1 MRLFELTEAKLQP
14 FSLEPVTPNQM
25 DMMKDPEYMSKK
37 KGMVG
42 KIQWMSPEQ
51 YIRACKLGFKSIGEP
66 GEVERGRSPELIQS
80 YAHDMKKGDKFP
92 MLELDYRGGFGQE
105 GLHRAMA
112 AQAAGVDKVPVFVT
126 TESPE
131 FTAKRDAERK
141 AEMDKIKA
149 KLSGWDKDRQSSVVD
164 DILGAFDEGL
174 NEALEVEFVCVN
186 DSFPDATKQE
196 QQDELFAALREVPGA
211 LVYRQDFGEH
221 NSMAVIV
228 RDEDAIPEI
237 KRLAQENSIAID
249 MYNEVSERFI
259 DSIYNNT
266 LEGLV
271 DWYASE

>member
-1 MRLFELTEAKLQP
+1 MRASEL
-14 FSLEPVTPNQM
+14 
-25 DMMKDPEYMSKK
+25 
-37 KGMVG
+37 
-42 KIQWMSPEQ
+42 
-51 YIRACKLGFKSIGEP
+51 
-66 GEVERGRSPELIQS
+66 
-80 YAHDMKKGDKFP
+80 
-92 MLELDYRGGFGQE
+92 
-105 GLHRAMA
+105 
-112 AQAAGVDKVPVFVT
+112 
-126 TESPE
+126 
-131 FTAKRDAERK
+131 
-141 AEMDKIKA
+141 
-149 KLSGWDKDRQSSVVD
+149 
-164 DILGAFDEGL
+164 L
-174 NEALEVEFVCVN
+174 NEALEIEFVCVN